1 MKKNIVK
8 QRKPNRLE
16 QNIRVCPFQSA
27 QFTIKM
33 RWNIR
38 ASTLRG
44 LIWNEYAGNMLPHLA
59 FAIFALQET
68 RQQDKRLT
76 RRMKPKETGCG

>member
-44 LIWNEYAGNMLPHLA
+44 CIWNEYAGKMLPQLA
-59 FAIFALQET
+59 FAIFTLQET
-68 RQQDKRLT
+68 KREI
-76 RRMKPKETGCG
+76 KD